1 MQGVAP
7 PPAAPFPDV
16 AALLETSEPVR
27 QTPRLWFAMGAFL
40 LLMLLIGTLSSQ
52 LTNGMK
58 VVAAVTTGVL
68 MISLSVMTSLLIRRV
83 RGEQQTLTAITE
95 LVQLRRWPDAAMK
108 LTGYLDG
115 ETQSH
120 SMRAQ
125 ALILLASVLARYHR
139 FADAILVHDYLLEQ
153 GGLDPSSE
161 FALRV
166 GRAMAM
172 LREDHLFDADRA
184 ISEMRRAAATGQGVD
199 TAGLALVELYR
210 DVKTGHPH
218 EAIETFEKH
227 GTVIRDQLGHRMP
240 TRGCWSPGLTI
251 WSAGRPTPRRHM
263 RTRRFLRRRRS
274 CFGVSRR

>member
-1 MQGVAP
+1 
-7 PPAAPFPDV
+7 
-16 AALLETSEPVR
+16 
-27 QTPRLWFAMGAFL
+27 MGAFL

-227 GTVIRDQLGHRMP
+227 GTVIRDQLGHR
-240 TRGCWSPGLTI
+240 
-251 WSAGRPTPRRHM
+251 SADAWVLVARAYDLVGRAADAQAAYENATLLAPPPELF
-263 RTRRFLRRRRS
+263 RRFPEVGKLKEKYRPA
-274 CFGVSRR
+274 FAPPEAA